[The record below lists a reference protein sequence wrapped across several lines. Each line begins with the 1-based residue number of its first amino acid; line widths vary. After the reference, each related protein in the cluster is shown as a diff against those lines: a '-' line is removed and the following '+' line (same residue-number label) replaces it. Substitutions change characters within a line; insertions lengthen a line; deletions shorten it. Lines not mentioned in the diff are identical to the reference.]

1 MREQPMTRHSLILH
15 PDFECD
21 TVRSLDVE
29 IARAKPGVLTL
40 AYRLKGKTADL
51 HLPTLATPARTDE
64 LWRRT
69 CFEAFVKPAPGEAYF
84 EFNIAPSGQWATY
97 GFSGYRADMS
107 SPAEGVEPAIQSRI
121 TADLYEL
128 DVVLDL
134 SRLPHADAPWRLGV
148 SAVIEEASGRKSYW
162 ALTHPPGKAD
172 FHHADGFALE
182 ILRGERA

>member
-1 MREQPMTRHSLILH
+1 MTHHSLILH

-21 TVRSLDVE
+21 AVNGLTVE
-29 IARAKPGVLTL
+29 IARAGPGRLTL
-40 AYRLKGKTADL
+40 AYRLVGHVADL
-51 HLPTLATPARTDE
+51 YLPPLITPARADE

-69 CFEAFVKPAPGEAYF
+69 CFEAFVKPTPGEAYF
-84 EFNIAPSGQWATY
+84 EFNVAPSGQWATY

-107 SPAEGVEPAIQSRI
+107 SPVEAIEPVIESR
-121 TADLYEL
+121 TTDGDYEL

-134 SRLPHADAPWRLGV
+134 GRLPSMGADWRLGF

-182 ILRGERA
+182 IPRGVRA